1 MRPPST
7 IIVPAEGKLKW
18 EKGCVLVEFDFGM
31 RLKELRL
38 QAGLT
43 QKQLAEQIG
52 ITKSV
57 VSFYELRE
65 RTPSPEVLVKLA
77 AVFHVSS
84 DYLLG
89 IEKGRSIDIT
99 GLDAEDER
107 AVRLIVER
115 LREKNQ

>member
-1 MRPPST
+1 M
-7 IIVPAEGKLKW
+7 
-18 EKGCVLVEFDFGM
+18 EFDFGM
-31 RLKELRL
+31 RLKELRT

-52 ITKSV
+52 VTKSV

-77 AVFHVSS
+77 SVFHVSS

-89 IEKGRSIDIT
+89 IEKGRSIDIS
-99 GLDAEDER
+99 GLNAEDEK
-107 AVRLIVER
+107 AVRLIVEQ
-115 LREKNQ
+115 LRKKNL